1 MTTIIPISGII
12 SLKDLAEAMGT
23 DGATIDAA
31 FKKCG
36 IPILRLG
43 KRHHLKY
50 VSLERV
56 NATLLSGDDL

>member
-12 SLKDLAEAMGT
+12 SLKDLAEVFNS
-23 DGATIDAA
+23 DPATLDAE
-31 FKKCG
+31 FTKFG
-36 IPILRLG
+36 IPIMRLG

-56 NATLLSGDDL
+56 HRIMIEGENL